1 MDLPSPALC
10 GSTLG
15 PSPPCLAWLPPSC
28 PLALRSLGH
37 HLQEAL
43 LLCFSLSLPLSDCSE
58 ILALALVTSTPVFDP
73 LLDDDPLQCTTRS
86 ENPLPWSPEPL
97 CRVSNCSA
105 RQTLWRDPSTT
116 CGGRGAQLSLA
127 SPLSPLTC
135 HTVRTFRKP
144 RTQIHCSWE
153 GRPLRTGLSCSLA
166 DSALSAFKHLP
177 PKDPAAPFSQ
187 HFRRRGWDVKRPL
200 DLLLGVNWTLHPAQ
214 LGALSLLLRIS
225 NSLRGT
231 SKISLENNNYE

>member
-86 ENPLPWSPEPL
+86 E
-97 CRVSNCSA
+97 VSGP
-105 RQTLWRDPSTT
+105 RFE
-116 CGGRGAQLSLA
+116 LA
-127 SPLSPLTC
+127 SLPSLPAISEISCLIHSCVNP
-135 HTVRTFRKP
+135 P
-144 RTQIHCSWE
+144 RW
-153 GRPLRTGLSCSLA
+153 RLKSCVHLA
-166 DSALSAFKHLP
+166 
-177 PKDPAAPFSQ
+177 
-187 HFRRRGWDVKRPL
+187 R
-200 DLLLGVNWTLHPAQ
+200 LL
-214 LGALSLLLRIS
+214 
-225 NSLRGT
+225 
-231 SKISLENNNYE
+231 